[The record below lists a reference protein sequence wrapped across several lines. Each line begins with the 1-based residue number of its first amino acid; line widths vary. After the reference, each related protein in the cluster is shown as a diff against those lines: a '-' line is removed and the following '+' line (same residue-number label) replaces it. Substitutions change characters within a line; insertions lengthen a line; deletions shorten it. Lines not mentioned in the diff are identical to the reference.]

1 MGVAGSLFRDVAADA
16 RMISEVARATLVKL
30 PAARRRRSE
39 ILQQIEQIGVGS
51 LPIITV
57 STAFA
62 GFVVTQE
69 IAWEMDQA
77 LNTVSMVPGIT
88 GQFIL
93 RELGIAI
100 PALLLVSKAGAAISA
115 EVSTMKVTEQVD
127 ALKLLKIDPIEY
139 LVVPR
144 FVAAVFSAAC
154 LTLIS
159 SAVTLFCALL
169 MAVIRYDFNWLE
181 YLNALRHFV
190 GYADVTCAV
199 IKGTIFGAAIPI
211 VSCAYGFRCTGGA
224 EGVGRSTTNS
234 VVASTLIIIA
244 LDFVLTYFF
253 SWLL

>member
-1 MGVAGSLFRDVAADA
+1 MIAGLVAEVRDDA
-16 RMISEVARATLVKL
+16 RAIGAVGARTLTSVLTRKWRRPEIAAQIS
-30 PAARRRRSE
+30 
-39 ILQQIEQIGVGS
+39 QIGLGS
-51 LPIITV
+51 LPIISV

-127 ALKLLKIDPIEY
+127 ALRLLKIDPIEY

-144 FVAAVFSAAC
+144 FVASVISGAC
-154 LTLIS
+154 LTLFA
-159 SAVTLFCALL
+159 SAMTLGCALL
-169 MAVIRYDFNWLE
+169 MAVTRYNFNWAE
-181 YLNALRHFV
+181 YVNALRHFV
-190 GYADVTCAV
+190 GYGDVVCAV
-199 IKGTIFGAAIPI
+199 VKGTIFGAVIPV

-234 VVASTLIIIA
+234 VVASTLIIIL
-244 LDFVLTYFF
+244 LDFLLTYFF
-253 SWLL
+253 SLVL

>member
-1 MGVAGSLFRDVAADA
+1 MKDVTRDFRMIAHVAGQTADRLLHA
-16 RMISEVARATLVKL
+16 PWRKN
-30 PAARRRRSE
+30 E
-39 ILQQIEQIGVGS
+39 IIAQTSQIGLSS

-77 LNTVSMVPGIT
+77 LSTVSMVPGIT

-115 EVSTMKVTEQVD
+115 EVSTMKITEQVD
-127 ALKLLKIDPIEY
+127 ALTLLKIDPIQY

-144 FVAAVFSAAC
+144 FVAALVSGVC
-154 LTLIS
+154 LTLLAS
-159 SAVTLFCALL
+159 GTTLGCAMA
-169 MAVIRYDFNWLE
+169 MAVWKYHFNWAE
-181 YLNALRHFV
+181 YVNALRHFV
-190 GYADVTCAV
+190 GFADILCAV
-199 IKGTIFGAAIPI
+199 IKGTIFCSVIPI
-211 VSCAYGFRCTGGA
+211 VSCAYGFRCEGGA

-234 VVASTLIIIA
+234 VVTSTLIIIL
-244 LDFVLTYFF
+244 LDFVLSYFF
-253 SWLL
+253 SLVL